1 MDHILVLH
9 QIVAGV
15 LQRVEAVVDLLLAG
29 ARHLVVRTLKHQ
41 PDLLQVGDHVIAQIL
56 GVVARRHREVAALDA
71 VLEPDVR
78 GAVLFH
84 IVAGVPRGLD
94 GVDLVEGALHGV
106 LETHLVEDEELGLG
120 GEIRHVGDAGGLQ
133 IGLGLGGDLTR
144 VTRIRFVGQ
153 RVDDR
158 ERHVQGL
165 VLAERIDVRGL
176 DVRNELHVGLVDGLE
191 AFHRGAVERHA
202 LVEGILEELA
212 RGHREVLLDADEIGE
227 TDGDVF
233 HALLVDQRLGI
244 GLGLDCS
251 HWTAPFTW
259 DGYEFQV

>member
-1 MDHILVLH
+1 M
-9 QIVAGV
+9 
-15 LQRVEAVVDLLLAG
+15 
-29 ARHLVVRTLKHQ
+29 
-41 PDLLQVGDHVIAQIL
+41 
-56 GVVARRHREVAALDA
+56 
-71 VLEPDVR
+71 
-78 GAVLFH
+78 
-84 IVAGVPRGLD
+84 
-94 GVDLVEGALHGV
+94 
-106 LETHLVEDEELGLG
+106 
-120 GEIRHVGDAGGLQ
+120 
-133 IGLGLGGDLTR
+133 
-144 VTRIRFVGQ
+144 
-153 RVDDR
+153 
-158 ERHVQGL
+158 
-165 VLAERIDVRGL
+165 LAERIDVRGL

-191 AFHRGAVERHA
+191 TLHRGAVERHA